1 MNDMNIQRMN
11 RKLRHM
17 ALTALLL
24 LAGSVVVAQ
33 TNGQFVIKID
43 GHYMA
48 HSGGVITDAT
58 TFDPATCLWTS
69 DNTYTQGGTNKN
81 YYYMDGTTPRFLAAP
96 TFAPGGL
103 LTLSNGLPSVSMSV
117 PESPYYYYQW
127 DGGLGRGVQYYGAC
141 TDSTY
146 CVDVA
151 GHTWGDGQ
159 CWDVYWVAYLD
170 NTWKLSDNYYHLS
183 DVPTGGKFYPVT
195 ITEHPQDTTVVSGGL
210 ASLTVPAEIE
220 WGSTAASLSALINA
234 YSYEVTQPY
243 TTYVFQGGTH
253 HYYDGHDNAFAPSAA
268 SGTGG
273 TTSLSY
279 AWSLSGDGAQY
290 LTLSNAHA
298 ASPTLSYSSQNN
310 TGHKT
315 AIVKLTVTYDD
326 GSKQTATATVL
337 VKTPCQN
344 PTVSANTVVTYAG
357 ATVSWVPTA
366 TSYKVFWRKQGAS
379 TWDEAE
385 VGNVTSYTI
394 TGLEFNQ
401 TYQYTVQ
408 ATSCTTSFPGGT
420 YPTFTTLEEP
430 GLMVTGAIF
439 GGGRMADVTGKTEVV
454 IVNCDSIG
462 AIFGGNDIAGTVQ
475 SNDGSTIT
483 LGVDA
488 GGTYA
493 SYGTTTGAVRVGSVY
508 GGGNGYYAYNGST
521 FTPATSNTYTVP
533 TGGSVTTQ
541 SQTNAWDEPVW
552 TNTGTAETL
561 TLPSIYKATVVVTN
575 DSIKIDSVFGGA
587 KNAYLKTASGSDGSS
602 ITINGG
608 TILAVFGGNNVG
620 GGQGYGWHTVTVNA
634 TTTNLTANIVNTATT
649 GYGHDFGIRNL
660 FGGGNKVTGSTTDVR
675 INGGQIDNV
684 FAGGNSADIYK
695 ANVTVNCAMG
705 GDGTDNT
712 WNKVYSNAIDT
723 YSGGVI
729 TPKTDYGWDGINGIY
744 NVRTLYGGNNE
755 AEMQRVPTMNLTSGS
770 IGTVY
775 GGGNAGDMMGNAT
788 DNGNN
793 GNLVIN
799 GNDVQYGT
807 HVVMNSDNI
816 IADYLY
822 GGCRM
827 SDVANSTWVELKKG
841 HVGTV
846 YGGCNISGDVGSTR
860 VNVNAPN
867 VPATLDDQE
876 VKGGTYVVAG
886 GNNTDNIVVYKD
898 LFAGSNGYYNCS
910 TDGIHYISDTYFD
923 DPTGQYAGMEIPTHN
938 ETNVIVST
946 GATIKGNVYAG
957 GNMASVGF
965 DDGTGFNRGYPE
977 LIGLA
982 SVRMDGGLVEQNV
995 YGGGNMASIFG
1006 KNEVMV
1012 TGGRIM
1018 LGLYGGNDRAGQVAE
1033 KTNRIMPP
1041 EYDIA
1046 SDGKTSLSA
1055 MGIKTYVGVSGN
1067 AQVGTVY
1074 GGGNGD
1080 YPPGSIHYC
1089 HDNDNEPIQSY
1100 TFVDVH
1106 INGGENLGTN
1116 GGHIGTVYGGG
1127 NGVTIRGDA
1136 TVFLNVQNPVNTHNH
1151 VDTIF
1156 GGNNKGDLVIV
1167 PDILLLHGQ
1176 VGTVYGGCNRGAM
1189 TADANIPS
1197 GANTVNY
1204 LQTVGGY
1211 ENIGSYVYLRA
1222 TYEASSD
1229 STHIVDAK
1237 VSEAVYGGCRMNG
1250 VTRNSLVL
1258 VEGGNHRDPNLYGGS
1273 DISGT
1278 VSGMSRVAVVGGTV
1292 GNVYGGGNGNYDY
1305 RDNGDVYT
1313 IPTSGNSAELVAT
1326 GITNAPICAQSGAD
1340 ILGGTV
1346 GASGN
1351 GNQGSV
1357 FGGGYGHET
1366 STTGDVTVNIGNATG
1381 SPTIYGDIYGGSAMG
1396 SVNTSASDVTI
1407 VNVLNGNIT
1416 GDVYGGGL
1424 GRQADQAN
1432 GITAIAATNNGKT
1445 YVNIGVDN
1453 SGTYTGN
1460 VTFNNGRVFGCNNQ
1474 YGSPQDSVFV
1484 NIYKTA
1490 HGADA
1495 AHNLYPS
1502 EPSAGWNV
1510 NTLATNALTQTYAI
1524 SAVYGGGNLAA
1535 YTPSVAE
1542 RGSVVH
1548 VYGCDNTIH
1557 SVFGGGN
1564 AADVGT
1570 GDASTLSVT
1579 TRANTNV
1586 IVEGGRIHRVIGG
1599 GNGEDLSLPAANI
1612 FGTASTTVYAGLIDE
1627 VYGGANIQG
1636 SVDEIN
1642 LLMSNPNSNS
1652 YNGCANYDDEVYG
1665 TVFGCANAA
1674 PYNKSVTTTIE
1685 CGVGEIG
1692 ALYGGS
1698 NQSWIGSESN
1708 HNSGVSVTLN
1718 LYGGE
1723 YVNVFAG
1730 SKGVAGSPGTPANIY
1745 GDVTLNLYGGTV
1757 TNAYGGSDAN
1767 GNITGTITVNVLD
1780 REESNCG
1787 LDVTNIY
1794 GASNQTAYEPDNG
1807 STRVSPVVNV
1817 IHIKNEESGVTYG
1830 IRGNVF
1836 GGGNLAP
1843 VTSNPKVNIGY
1854 LSGMTIPTGYPI
1866 AEAYRVAKVTGDVFG
1881 GGNQAGVTGNDT
1893 VIIRRDNSY
1902 ANNLFGGG
1910 NLAGVTGNPVI
1921 IVEDGTVNTGI
1932 YGGCNADGTVTGN
1945 IEVNVL
1951 GGTLGVSGTP
1961 MSSGIFG
1968 GGYGAATQTS
1978 GNVTVNIGD
1987 ASNAPTIYADV
1998 YGGSALG
2005 KVHATTSDVTTVN
2018 FAKGTLNG
2026 NLYGGGLGDI
2036 ASLGGTHTNVAAEV
2050 NGSVVVNIGKDKTGS
2065 TIDGGLIYGS
2075 VFGANN
2081 INGSPKGSV
2090 TVNVYSAV
2098 TDSIFGGGNQS
2109 AYVPTTSSIA
2119 YPEVNVI
2126 GGEVIYKVVG
2136 GGNAAGVT
2144 ANPTINI
2151 SGGQVCTDNSTRKA
2165 GVYGG
2170 CNTSGTVTGDITINI
2185 TGSTTNTTTIGTM
2198 TDLQDHKPVSVHG
2211 GGYGQATGTVG
2222 NITVNFGTDDGTSGH
2237 CEYPMLYGDLY
2248 GGSAL
2253 GEVNSSTASP
2263 VDTTT
2268 INVLNGSLKYYEY
2281 AQGNRYY
2288 QEGGN
2293 IYGGGLGDKASLGT
2307 GHSDVAAK
2315 VWGEVH
2321 VNIGAR
2327 RVSSGSQPFGQA
2339 SLVHCN
2345 VYGCNNTNGSP
2356 QQNVYV
2362 DVYQTHHTSTD
2373 EASYMGSDRTY
2384 AIANVFGGGNEAHY
2398 HPEGNAS
2405 LNWAKKTHTTI
2416 HYCGNTIENVYGGG
2430 NAADSDG
2437 TVVWVDG
2444 GRFNNIFAGGNGQV
2458 TEANIGQGSAHMT
2471 LLGGHVAYYFE
2482 GCNMHGEVGGHQ
2494 ELQIGCPTTDCEC
2507 STLVVENHYF
2517 GANQA
2522 TVYGGIDKTVNCGD
2536 EFSFRKVY
2544 AGSRLAKIYGDLRL
2558 TIRGGQIQYL
2568 FGGCEGSADISADV
2582 KKYPVDW
2589 QTNQGAYDPE
2599 LIAYMQHYFDSTNV
2613 DLGGK
2618 GGNIILTLEG
2628 GDIGTV
2634 FGGCDYRG
2642 IIEGTIQIIV
2652 DSTQTGTCGLDIDY
2666 IYGGNN
2672 LAEYTAPANTI
2683 SPLVELKNGHVNYD
2697 VFGGS
2702 LGGDPTHLH
2711 GNGKLT
2717 GKPKVVVGDNVT
2729 GHKFRV
2735 GRDVFGGGSAGL
2747 TIGDTDV
2754 ILQGKAT
2761 IEGNVFGGGKLADVQ
2776 GSTNVTIVP
2785 NNP

>member
-11 RKLRHM
+11 RKLRHI

-24 LAGSVVVAQ
+24 LTGSVVVAQ
-33 TNGQFVIKID
+33 NDPQYVIMK
-43 GHYMA
+43 GTHYLA
-48 HSGGVITDAT
+48 HSGGGIQDAAA
-58 TFDPATCLWTS
+58 FDPATCLWYSSNNYNYYFMDGSTRMYLKAPLALNGTIS
-69 DNTYTQGGTNKN
+69 VATNPGTQMLNNNTEDFFFYDWDQGVARGIQHFGGTCPPEYNIGN
-81 YYYMDGTTPRFLAAP
+81 ATECWQVVW
-96 TFAPGGL
+96 
-103 LTLSNGLPSVSMSV
+103 VSYENNQWQMS
-117 PESPYYYYQW
+117 
-127 DGGLGRGVQYYGAC
+127 
-141 TDSTY
+141 STY
-146 CVDVA
+146 K
-151 GHTWGDGQ
+151 
-159 CWDVYWVAYLD
+159 Y
-170 NTWKLSDNYYHLS
+170 N
-183 DVPTGGKFYPVT
+183 PTDYAARFYGVS
-195 ITEHPQDTTVVSGGL
+195 ITEHAEETTTQSGGL
-210 ASLTVPAEIE
+210 TPLQGFEMNYNDVRN
-220 WGSTAASLSALINA
+220 LSASVADYQYSTTPA
-234 YSYEVTQPY
+234 YTS
-243 TTYVFQGGTH
+243 YVFNGGTH
-253 HYYDGHDNAFAPSAA
+253 NYYGGSDHGTSTPGSQTSTTNPANSA
-268 SGTGG
+268 T
-273 TTSLSY
+273 Y
-279 AWSLSGDGAQY
+279 AWTITGDGAAY
-290 LTLSNAHA
+290 LTLSGANSAT
-298 ASPTLSYSSQNN
+298 PTLTYGTSNN
-310 TGHKT
+310 EGHKQAT
-315 AIVKLTVTYDD
+315 LTVTVTYADN
-326 GSKQTATATVL
+326 SQQTSSATVL

-344 PTVSANTVVTYAG
+344 PTVLTANTEVTYVG
-357 ATVSWVPTA
+357 ATIHWTPTAETYKVSWKT
-366 TSYKVFWRKQGAS
+366 TSAS
-379 TWDEAE
+379 TWEFVE
-385 VGNVTSYTI
+385 VGNVSSYTI
-394 TGLEFNQ
+394 TGLAFNQ
-401 TYQYTVQ
+401 TYNYKVQ
-408 ATSCTTSFPGGT
+408 ATSCTTSDPSGP

-475 SNDGSTIT
+475 GTDGSTIT
-483 LGVDA
+483 VGVDA

-541 SQTNAWDEPVW
+541 SQTNAWDSPVW

-575 DSIKIDSVFGGA
+575 DYIKIDSVFGGA

-602 ITINGG
+602 VTIDGG
-608 TILAVFGGNNVG
+608 TIYAVFGGNNVG
-620 GGQGYGWHTVTVNA
+620 GGQGYGLHTVTVNA
-634 TTTNLTANIVNTATT
+634 TTTNLNPNIANTATT
-649 GYGHDFGIRNL
+649 GYGRDFGIRYL
-660 FGGGNKVTGSTTDVR
+660 FGGGNMVYGSTTDVY
-675 INGGQIDNV
+675 INGGQCDTV
-684 FAGGNSADIYK
+684 FAGGNSADVYA
-695 ANVTVNCAMG
+695 ANITVNCAMG
-705 GDGTDNT
+705 SGSGNT

-723 YSGGVI
+723 YTGGVV
-729 TPKTDYGWDGINGIY
+729 TPKTNYGWDGINGIY
-744 NVRTLYGGNNE
+744 NVRTLFGGNNQ
-755 AEMQRVPTMNLTSGS
+755 ATFDSKLNHKVPNVVLTSGS

-775 GGGNAGDMMGNAT
+775 GGGNAGDMWGLVTDDGTGN
-788 DNGNN
+788 D
-793 GNLVIN
+793 LVIN
-799 GNDVQYGT
+799 EEIVKYGT
-807 HVVMNSDNI
+807 HVKMNSPTILIDN
-816 IADYLY
+816 LY
-822 GGCRM
+822 GGCQVSNVRY
-827 SDVANSTWVELKKG
+827 STWVELLDG
-841 HVGTV
+841 HVGSV
-846 YGGCNISGDVGSTR
+846 YGGCNVSGDVGSTR
-860 VNVNAPN
+860 VDLDATAPAEYQK
-867 VPATLDDQE
+867 VY
-876 VKGGTYVVAG
+876 GGTYVVASG
-886 GNNTDNIVVYKD
+886 GIVYKN
-898 LFAGSNGYYNCS
+898 LFAGGNGFYHCLDASGYYTSGLNYTNQNYVGLAS
-910 TDGIHYISDTYFD
+910 
-923 DPTGQYAGMEIPTHN
+923 PTHN
-938 ETNVIVST
+938 ETHVVVKT

-957 GNMASVGF
+957 GNLACVGF
-965 DDGTGFNRGYPE
+965 DNQSGSISDHASFPRFV
-977 LIGLA
+977 GLA
-982 SVRMDGGLVEQNV
+982 SVRMSGGTVNGSV
-995 YGGGNMASIFG
+995 YGGGNMADVFG
-1006 KNEVMV
+1006 SNEVQV
-1012 TGGRIM
+1012 SGGTIDKS
-1018 LGLYGGNDRAGQVAE
+1018 LYGGNDRMGKVAQIS
-1033 KTNRIMPP
+1033 NRVLPSS
-1041 EYDIA
+1041 YNTA
-1046 SDGKTSLSA
+1046 SDDATSLLDP
-1055 MGIKTYVGVSGN
+1055 KVYTYVGLTGN
-1067 AQVGTVY
+1067 PSITNVY

-1080 YPPGSIHYC
+1080 YEYFTSFAAAAAYTGDKETVVSCDIT
-1089 HDNDNEPIQSY
+1089 NQPIQRC
-1100 TFVDVH
+1100 TFVDVG
-1106 INGGENLGTN
+1106 IDGGAS

-1127 NGVTIRGDA
+1127 DGVTV
-1136 TVFLNVQNPVNTHNH
+1136 TEFLKVFLNVKTNPIGYSNVG
-1151 VDTIF
+1151 TIF
-1156 GGNNKGDLVIV
+1156 GGNNKGDLSLVSDIV
-1167 PDILLLHGQ
+1167 LLNGQ
-1176 VGTVYGGCNRGAM
+1176 VNTVYGGCNQGAM
-1189 TADANIPS
+1189 TAGSDANAPTKNIVADNGETYS
-1197 GANTVNY
+1197 G
-1204 LQTVGGY
+1204 
-1211 ENIGSYVYLRA
+1211 IGSYVRLL
-1222 TYEASSD
+1222 ASYD
-1229 STHIVDAK
+1229 PDNDASTNNSVTPNVKVMDAI
-1237 VSEAVYGGCRMNG
+1237 YGGCRMNG
-1250 VTRNSLVL
+1250 VTENSLVL
-1258 VEGGNHRDPNLYGGS
+1258 VEGGNYLDPNLYGGS

-1278 VSGMSRVAVVGGTV
+1278 VSGMSRVVVVGGTV

-1326 GITNAPICAQSGAD
+1326 GITSAPICAQSGAD
-1340 ILGGTV
+1340 ILGGQV
-1346 GASGN
+1346 GDDAGIGSGHTDVK
-1351 GNQGSV
+1351 GNV

-1424 GRQADQAN
+1424 GQQEDQAN
-1432 GITAIAATNNGKT
+1432 NISAVAAVNNGKT
-1445 YVNIGVDN
+1445 YVNIGADN

-1474 YGSPQDSVFV
+1474 YGSPLDSVFV

-1535 YTPSVAE
+1535 YTPTAE

-1836 GGGNLAP
+1836 GGGNLAT

-1854 LSGMTIPTGYPI
+1854 VSSMTIPSGYPI
-1866 AEAYRVAKVTGDVFG
+1866 AEANRVAKVTGDVFG

-1987 ASNAPTIYADV
+1987 ASNAPTIYADI

-2005 KVHATTSDVTTVN
+2005 DVHALNTTTNVTTVN

-2026 NLYGGGLGDI
+2026 NLYGGGLGQ
-2036 ASLGGTHTNVAAEV
+2036 ASPAISAEV
-2050 NGSVVVNIGKDKTGS
+2050 NGSVVVNIGKDKTGA
-2065 TIDGGLIYGS
+2065 TINGGVILGS

-2081 INGSPKGSV
+2081 INGSPKGNV
-2090 TVNVYSAV
+2090 TVNVYSAT

-2109 AYVPTTSSIA
+2109 AYAPTTASIA

-2126 GGEVIYKVVG
+2126 GGEVKYKVVG

-2144 ANPTINI
+2144 ANPHINI
-2151 SGGQVCTDNSTRKA
+2151 SGGQVCTDNSNRMA

-2185 TGSTTNTTTIGTM
+2185 TGTDVSQTTIGTM
-2198 TDLQDHKPVSVHG
+2198 TDLQAHKPVSVHG

-2222 NITVNFGTDDGTSGH
+2222 NITVNFGAADEVTTPH

-2253 GEVNSSTASP
+2253 GEVNSSSASP
-2263 VDTTT
+2263 VNTTT
-2268 INVLNGSLKYYEY
+2268 VNVLNGSLKYYEY

-2321 VNIGAR
+2321 VNIGAPR
-2327 RVSSGSQPFGQA
+2327 ENAASLPFGQA

-2384 AIANVFGGGNEAHY
+2384 AIANVLGGGNQANY
-2398 HPEGNAS
+2398 HPDNNPS
-2405 LNWAKKTHTTI
+2405 WAKKTNVRI
-2416 HYCGNTIENVYGGG
+2416 HYCDNTSENVYGGG
-2430 NAADSDG
+2430 NAADTDG
-2437 TVVWVDG
+2437 TVVWVEG
-2444 GRFNNIFAGGNGQV
+2444 GRFNNIFGGGNGQV
-2458 TEANIGQGSAHMT
+2458 SVANIGQGSTDMT
-2471 LLGGHVAYYFE
+2471 LLGGHVAYYFQ
-2482 GCNMHGEVGGHQ
+2482 GCNMHGEVGGTQHLQ
-2494 ELQIGCPTTDCEC
+2494 EGCPTGETCEC
-2507 STLVVENHYF
+2507 DALVIENHYF

-2522 TVYGGIDKTVNCGD
+2522 TVYNGINETVNCGQT
-2536 EFSFRKVY
+2536 FTFRKVY
-2544 AGSRLAKIYGDLRL
+2544 AGSRLATIYGDIRL

-2582 KKYPVDW
+2582 KKYPTLDW
-2589 QTNQGAYDPE
+2589 AQANDPE
-2599 LIAYMQHYFDSTNV
+2599 LHEYMVNH
-2613 DLGGK
+2613 GGSALVGT

-2642 IIEGTIQIIV
+2642 TIEGTIQIIV

-2672 LAEYTAPANTI
+2672 LAAYTAPANTI
-2683 SPLVELKNGHVNYD
+2683 SPLVELKNGHVNFD

-2702 LGGDPTHLH
+2702 LGGNPSHLY
-2711 GNGKLT
+2711 GNGLLT
-2717 GKPKVVVGDNVT
+2717 GNPKVIIGDT
-2729 GHKFRV
+2729 AAGQKFYV
-2735 GRDVFGGGSAGL
+2735 GRDVFGGGSAGKV
-2747 TIGDTDV
+2747 IGDTDV
-2754 ILQGKAT
+2754 ILQGKTT
-2761 IEGNVFGGGKLADVQ
+2761 IGGNVFGGGKQADVE